1 MCRCLPERSYKSNLI
16 RQRDCHKF
24 MNGSES
30 ASLTSTPY
38 SENSKFMVSKVEASE
53 NLKESI
59 LRAVDLIG
67 GVGRVIEPGDTVTIK
82 PNLNTADPFPASS
95 DPAFLRAVGELL
107 IDAGA
112 AKLRIADSSMFAL
125 KTCDVADDIG
135 LCNVVGDLEIELVY
149 LDEHEWVKRDFPMG
163 KHMKS
168 GRIGAPALE
177 GDKLVVV
184 PCLKTHKFA
193 RFTATMKSFVGWVGT
208 KDRLKMHA
216 RRLETKIADLASF
229 FKPDLIL
236 MDARKVFV
244 SGGPAKGQVE
254 SPNLILAS
262 GDMVSIDVE
271 GVRVLKSYDAK
282 NRLSGDIWDLPQ
294 IRHAAEIGIGA
305 KSDDDIIVVN

>member
-1 MCRCLPERSYKSNLI
+1 L
-16 RQRDCHKF
+16 
-24 MNGSES
+24 
-30 ASLTSTPY
+30 
-38 SENSKFMVSKVEASE
+38 VSKVEASL
-53 NLKESI
+53 NLKDSI
-59 LRAVDLIG
+59 RRALDLIG
-67 GVGRVIEPGDTVTIK
+67 GFSEVIDSGDVVTIK

-95 DPAFLRAVGELL
+95 DPAFIRALSELL
-107 IDAGA
+107 LEAGV
-112 AKLRIADSSMFAL
+112 AKLRIVDSSMFAL

-135 LCNVVGDLEIELVY
+135 LCSVVGDLGIELVY
-149 LDEHEWVKRDFPMG
+149 LDEHDWVKRDFPKG

-168 GRIGAPALE
+168 GHIGAPALE

-184 PCLKTHKFA
+184 PCLKTHRFA

-244 SGGPAKGQVE
+244 TGGPSNGQVE

-271 GVRVLKSYDAK
+271 GVRVLKSYNAK
-282 NRLSGDIWDLPQ
+282 NRLGGDIWELPQ

-305 KSDDDIIVVN
+305 RSDDDIIIVS

>member
-1 MCRCLPERSYKSNLI
+1 
-16 RQRDCHKF
+16 
-24 MNGSES
+24 MNDLES
-30 ASLTSTPY
+30 AAMISTPY
-38 SENSKFMVSKVEASE
+38 SENNRFMVSKVVATDD
-53 NLKESI
+53 LKASI

-67 GVGRVIEPGDTVTIK
+67 GFEKVIESGDIVTIK

-95 DPAFLRAVGELL
+95 DPEFLRAVGELIL
-107 IDAGA
+107 EAGA
-112 AKLRIADSSMFAL
+112 TKLRIVDSSMFAL

-135 LCNVVGDLEIELVY
+135 LCSMVGDLGIELVY
-149 LDEHEWVKRDFPMG
+149 LDEHDWVKRKFPKG

-168 GRIGAPALE
+168 GSIGEPALE

-184 PCLKTHKFA
+184 PCLKTHRFA
-193 RFTATMKSFVGWVGT
+193 RFTATMKSFVGWVAT

-229 FKPDLIL
+229 FKPHLVL

-244 SGGPAKGQVE
+244 TGGPASGHLE

-271 GVRVLKSYDAK
+271 GVRVLKSYGAK
-282 NRLSGDIWDLPQ
+282 NRLDGDVWDLPQ
-294 IRHAAEIGIGA
+294 IRHAAEIEIGA
-305 KSDDDIIVVN
+305 KSDDDIMVVT